1 MKNLKTAVTLII
13 SCVILLACN
22 FSKGVKKDFNT
33 GLKFSYNGFGVSNVL
48 LVDPANNVMHDNK
61 VHLNTKIAIVAIGVA
76 NYGLKDGKAYPG
88 MQLIVT
94 DKKGAA
100 VLSAA
105 DLFEGTA
112 GYPPE
117 RATELRGDITIGR
130 PMIAGETYHVKIH
143 IWDKVTLENEIDAEA
158 DLVVI

>member
-1 MKNLKTAVTLII
+1 MT
-13 SCVILLACN
+13 LLACN

-33 GLKFSYNGFGVSNVL
+33 GLKFSYNGFGVNNVL
-48 LVDPANNVMHDNK
+48 LVDPANNAMRDNK
-61 VHLNTKIAIVAIGVA
+61 VNLNTKIAIVAVGVA

-94 DKKGAA
+94 DKKGTA
-100 VLSAA
+100 VLSAT
-105 DLFEGTA
+105 DLFEGTT

-143 IWDKVTLENEIDAEA
+143 IWDKVIPANEIDAGA